1 MSILSIKKIRD
12 VSDEEYQAALE
23 QYTPCI
29 NKTSKSWMRFL
40 GVDEAKH
47 LASIALWR
55 AMQSFDENRD
65 GVKAKFLTHLM
76 NYIQWTFL
84 EARKEVQKAPVARN
98 VISSD
103 AYVQPVD
110 VDDRCDAIKSYLNER
125 QRRVVDL
132 LHEGRDATYISN
144 DIGISRQRVH
154 QIFSQIRYIHNNLS
168 RSGAF

>member
-1 MSILSIKKIRD
+1 MSILSIKKVRD
-12 VSDEEYQAALE
+12 VTDEEYQAALE
-23 QYTPCI
+23 QYTPCL
-29 NKTSKSWMRFL
+29 NKTSKSWMKFL

-84 EARKEVQKAPVARN
+84 EARKESLKAPLARD
-98 VISSD
+98 ILPSD
-103 AYVQPVD
+103 VSVQPED
-110 VDDRCDAIKSYLNER
+110 IDDRCDAIKFYLNER
-125 QRRVVDL
+125 QKRVVEL
-132 LHEGRDATYISN
+132 LSEGKDATYISD

-154 QIFSQIRYIHNNLS
+154 QIFSQIRYVHHELS
-168 RSGAF
+168 SSGTF